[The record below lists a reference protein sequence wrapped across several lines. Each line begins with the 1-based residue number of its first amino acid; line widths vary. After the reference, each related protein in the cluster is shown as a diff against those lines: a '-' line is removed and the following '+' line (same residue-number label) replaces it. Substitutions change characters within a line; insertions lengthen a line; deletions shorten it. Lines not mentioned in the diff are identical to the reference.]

1 MYGDKIS
8 ANAVYSEKN
17 TRFIKLGYI
26 GGCGI

>member
-8 ANAVYSEKN
+8 ASWVYSEKN

-26 GGCGI
+26 GCSGI